1 MLLTKKSKRLVDAIK
16 EFNMIDKIKKLK
28 NKVVDFIRLRVKF
41 IRFKEKNKRE
51 VLINNKEKK
60 LNMQKVKEVGLLV
73 FAAVLIVIGYT
84 NFSNKTNDP
93 KEMFVDTVSVS
104 TTNNIGDVQLVSSES
119 AIVENEETEN
129 VVQETASNGALVSNS
144 ESNLT
149 QEKIESDIETA
160 QTSSSSNSNYFAELK
175 KDRDDMYSKNI
186 ETYQKIVDSPN
197 ISSEQ
202 KSIAIQEIN
211 KINQTKNAIQ
221 TAEELIKLK
230 DFEDAVIYSSNGQV
244 SVIVRV
250 AVLSET
256 QVAQIQNIVSKELG
270 VELQNITISNK

>member
-1 MLLTKKSKRLVDAIK
+1 
-16 EFNMIDKIKKLK
+16 MIDKIKKLK
-28 NKVVDFIRLRVKF
+28 NKAVDFIRLRVKF

-129 VVQETASNGALVSNS
+129 VVQETASNGAIVNNN
-144 ESNLT
+144 ENDII
-149 QEKIESDIETA
+149 QEKAVETA
-160 QTSSSSNSNYFAELK
+160 QTSNSSNSNYFAELK

-186 ETYQKIVDSPN
+186 ETYQRIVDSPN

-250 AVLSET
+250 AVLSDT

>member
-16 EFNMIDKIKKLK
+16 EFDMIDKIKKLK

-119 AIVENEETEN
+119 AIVENEEVQN
-129 VVQETASNGALVSNS
+129 IVQETESEGVLVNNNGNDI
-144 ESNLT
+144 T
-149 QEKIESDIETA
+149 QEKTVETA
-160 QTSSSSNSNYFAELK
+160 QTSNSSNSNYFAELK

-186 ETYQKIVDSPN
+186 ETYQRIVDSPN